1 MAQVIVFI
9 LETNKCK
16 REDLNL
22 WTPADFILEIY
33 EVIYF
38 ELMFLRHKLNEWV
51 LPIVAALNPDIAT
64 LIFA

>member
-1 MAQVIVFI
+1 M
-9 LETNKCK
+9 
-16 REDLNL
+16 NL
-22 WTPADFILEIY
+22 STPADFILEIY

-51 LPIVAALNPDIAT
+51 LSIVAALNPDIAT